1 MVAGEIF
8 IHREKQNG
16 NLLFKVSTYMGQL
29 KLEDIIIDVEKKN
42 IKNINLRVYPPHG
55 RVCISAPRRMNQD
68 AIHAFAL
75 SKLNWI
81 KKQQTKLRS
90 RVREQPRDFTDGE
103 SHYFNGNSYRLQ
115 VMEANTPPGIE
126 LKQQEM
132 ILVVRPDTTVDKM
145 QIILDE
151 WYRAQLKKVI
161 PELVK
166 KWENRMKVQVHDFGV
181 KKMKTR
187 WGTCNRKANRI
198 WLNLELA
205 KRSPECLE
213 YVVVHEMVHLL
224 ERHHNGHFYSL
235 LDEFY
240 PDWRLYKTELSNTA
254 AI

>member
-1 MVAGEIF
+1 
-8 IHREKQNG
+8 
-16 NLLFKVSTYMGQL
+16 MGQL
-29 KLEDIIIDVEKKN
+29 KLDDIIIEVEKKN

-55 RVCISAPRRMNQD
+55 RVRISAPRQMNQD
-68 AIHAFAL
+68 TIHAFAL
-75 SKLNWI
+75 SKLDWI

-90 RVREQPRDFTDGE
+90 QVRELPKEFVDGE
-103 SHYFNGNSYRLQ
+103 SHYFNGNSYILKVR
-115 VMEANTPPGIE
+115 EANVPPRIE
-126 LKQQEM
+126 FKQQEV
-132 ILVVRPDTTVDKM
+132 ILVVRPGTTADRI
-145 QIILDE
+145 QIIFDE

-166 KWENRMKVQVHDFGV
+166 KWEHRMKVQVNDFGV

-187 WGTCNRKANRI
+187 WGTCNRKAKRI

-224 ERHHNGHFYSL
+224 ERNHNKHFYSL

-240 PDWRLYKTELSNTA
+240 PHWRLYKAELKNTT